1 MSKLKDYLSSD
12 LDTFLNTDEFAETHD
27 IDGRQVDCVID
38 IDILQQLKYKDQ
50 QASYDGVYN
59 STKVLFVKAADMPDR
74 PVSGQH
80 IRVDGKLYLVKD
92 CPEDGGMLEITLEA
106 NET

>member
-38 IDILQQLKYKDQ
+38 SDILKGIQP
-50 QASYDGVYN
+50 AVDGVYASN
-59 STKVLFVKAADMPDR
+59 ILLYVKLSDIVER
-74 PVSGQH
+74 PVVRQH
-80 IRVDGKLYLVKD
+80 LRLDGELYLVTD
-92 CPEDGGMLEITLEA
+92 CNLVGGMLEITLEA
-106 NET
+106 NEA